1 MFKDSKG
8 RKYLYKD
15 GANICPL
22 SGNNVR
28 ETVPPPIPGTYSY
41 IPESTNTDRGQANRS
56 FFPSPTYSFIHFVIL
71 LLMW

>member
-28 ETVPPPIPGTYSY
+28 ETVPPPIPSTY
-41 IPESTNTDRGQANRS
+41 IPESTNIDTA
-56 FFPSPTYSFIHFVIL
+56 
-71 LLMW
+71 

>member
-22 SGNNVR
+22 SENNVR

-41 IPESTNTDRGQANRS
+41 IQYQRVP
-56 FFPSPTYSFIHFVIL
+56 I
-71 LLMW
+71 